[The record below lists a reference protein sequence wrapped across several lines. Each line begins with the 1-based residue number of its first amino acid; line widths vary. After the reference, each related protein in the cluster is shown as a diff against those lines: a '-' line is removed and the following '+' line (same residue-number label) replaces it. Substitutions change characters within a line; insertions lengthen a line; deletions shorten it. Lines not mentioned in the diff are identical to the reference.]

1 MFDERLYLVVQALYY
16 VVELIGQ
23 RIRHKGPYLTRSTLR
38 RRDLHSKGAIRT
50 GLLESNA
57 DTLHRRGKNSLPSTM
72 EGGNECLMSPYTTPL
87 GEPHYIPTT
96 SPLGERVSPSNPT
109 VRCNSAN
116 VCGA

>member
-72 EGGNECLMSPYTTPL
+72 EGGNECLVSPNTTPL
-87 GEPHYIPTT
+87 GEPHYIPT
-96 SPLGERVSPSNPT
+96 G
-109 VRCNSAN
+109 
-116 VCGA
+116 